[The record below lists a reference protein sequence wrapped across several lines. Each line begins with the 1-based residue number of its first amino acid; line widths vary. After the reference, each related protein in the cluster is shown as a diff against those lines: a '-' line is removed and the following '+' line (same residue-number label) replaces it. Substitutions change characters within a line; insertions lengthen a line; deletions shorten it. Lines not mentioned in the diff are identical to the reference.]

1 MFIQACILG
10 IQDAFTAQIKAIKHV
25 VCMCMRAWVE
35 DLECACVLHLWY
47 ICLCVHA
54 GVYFFPS
61 LLCLWM
67 SACVCLGVCIIW
79 WVFEVCL
86 LSLRWFTVF
95 TICTHKHTPAHTE
108 ASCVTR
114 PFTVS
119 LFPFHI
125 RAQGLWLES
134 VSEETCPVHRKTT
147 VFFLPLSLITFPPSL
162 IFSLAPSHPLHS
174 RLLSQIGWG

>member
-1 MFIQACILG
+1 MFVQACILG

-47 ICLCVHA
+47 ICWCVHA
-54 GVYFFPS
+54 GVCFFSS
-61 LLCLWM
+61 LLCWCLCLWM
-67 SACVCLGVCIIW
+67 CVCVCLGVCIIW

-108 ASCVTR
+108 ASCVAR
-114 PFTVS
+114 LFTVS
-119 LFPFHI
+119 LFAFHI
-125 RAQGLWLES
+125 RAQCQKKPAQSTERRLFSFSLS
-134 VSEETCPVHRKTT
+134 LSLR
-147 VFFLPLSLITFPPSL
+147 FLPL
-162 IFSLAPSHPLHS
+162 
-174 RLLSQIGWG
+174 